1 MNVTKNKIKQ
11 LQTGKKIHDGRGLY
25 FFKKGDKGRWSFRYQ
40 RDGQCHEMGCG
51 IYPEVT
57 IAMSREQ
64 HESYK
69 KSKSF
74 IF

>member
-1 MNVTKNKIKQ
+1 MMVEGNIS
-11 LQTGKKIHDGRGLY
+11 
-25 FFKKGDKGRWSFRYQ
+25 FKRRKRQMEFRYQ
-40 RDGQCHEMGCG
+40 RNGQCHEMGCG